1 MSSDSNYLI
10 QLKTPPGYSNLMKFI
25 ILSIFFFSI
34 FNSPVLAGFTEGVAA
49 YEAGNAPLAAKE
61 FRAAAEE
68 GHADSQFNL
77 GLMYE
82 KGIGVNKDEKEAVVW
97 YLKAALQGNAYAQ
110 YNLAVLYENG
120 HGVNVD
126 FAQAHQWYRKA
137 AAQGDGLAVGNL
149 GMLYLRGQGVKTD
162 KVAGLALLLLSIQM
176 DSSSENHATQN
187 VSFIKGL
194 TPEIIAE
201 AQTLSLEMG
210 KDKNLLMPLDRYLK
224 DKTASKSL

>member
-1 MSSDSNYLI
+1 
-10 QLKTPPGYSNLMKFI
+10 MKIIFLTALFVS
-25 ILSIFFFSI
+25 ILS
-34 FNSPVLAGFTEGVAA
+34 SPVLAGFTEGVAA
-49 YEAGNAPLAAKE
+49 YESGNVPLAVKE

-82 KGIGVNKDEKEAVVW
+82 QGIGVSKDEKEAVDW

-110 YNLAVLYENG
+110 FNLAVLYENG
-120 HGVNVD
+120 RGTDVN

-137 AAQGDGLAVGNL
+137 AVQGDGLAVGNL
-149 GMLYLRGQGVKTD
+149 GMLYLRGQGVEKD

-176 DSSSENHATQN
+176 DNSSENRAKQN
-187 VSFIKGL
+187 VSSIKGL
-194 TPEIIAE
+194 TPEVITE

-210 KDKNLLMPLDRYLK
+210 EDKNLLMPLDRYLK
-224 DKTASKSL
+224 NKTANANP